1 MDPERTNLQDG
12 AVAIKGEVIAAVGT
26 RAEIM
31 QAWAPVRTIAP
42 DRAIIIP
49 GLIDSHTHMAQAL
62 VRGMVANELPNILRI
77 LVPVTSAMTPE
88 EVGTDAALCA
98 TQLLSSGVT
107 TVCEGAGGM
116 GDAHLEATLEA
127 LRSAGIRC
135 NFTIGRGDQSFG
147 HAALYAQMREKSFAI
162 MREGEAE
169 ADLLRTETYLNRFPP
184 FGRGRITAGVS
195 ANSVVEFSPHYM
207 NMAYELAVRHGAK
220 LQIHASRDREE
231 VEFCLATR
239 GRRPIE
245 QLAEIGVLD
254 FNTVLAHA
262 MLATEREIRLMG
274 EARCNVAH
282 SAVECVNILNA
293 VPNVR
298 MMRELGVNVALGG
311 DNAANDMFRVMHAAW
326 VIHTA
331 TRGIA
336 NYDPEYL
343 TAEDILAMAT
353 IDAAR
358 LLGLPVT
365 ARQQRVELVVMLT
378 PEGPVALQVS
388 QREDIFAWRP
398 SDIVPT
404 AALGDVR
411 PGLIRGLAR
420 HGGSEVFVLDPDAV
434 AAPDVRA
441 LTKGHRAL
449 FGKLDGAEAAIRDG
463 TAAMA
468 AEESRAY
475 LIFEAGLTWMVAMD
489 EVVEIIAA
497 PDPAE
502 LRGALSARSAG
513 VLTHRSRLVSFVDLC
528 GLVGAPHGPE
538 PHGIIVE
545 AAGAF
550 FGFQVSRVTA
560 TAKAAIRRMPMRILS
575 TSRGEDPALV
585 RRHACFVSWTEA
597 GAIRS
602 AVLLDLPAL
611 ALEAYRS
618 AGTAGCPPEAAV
630 MT

>member
-1 MDPERTNLQDG
+1 MKPCDIVLSGRVVTMDPERTNLQDG

-88 EVGTDAALCA
+88 EVGTAAALCA

-336 NYDPEYL
+336 NYDPDYL

-358 LLGLPVT
+358 LLGLDHAIGSIEAGKQADLVVLDGADPHLFPVQ
-365 ARQQRVELVVMLT
+365 ALVPELVRH
-378 PEGPVALQVS
+378 AS
-388 QREDIFAWRP
+388 R
-398 SDIVPT
+398 
-404 AALGDVR
+404 GDVR
-411 PGLIRGLAR
+411 YVLVAG
-420 HGGSEVFVLDPDAV
+420 EVVRDPDGV
-434 AAPDVRA
+434 RTVDLRELAARA
-441 LTKGHRAL
+441 DRHAPRLRA
-449 FGKLDGAEAAIRDG
+449 
-463 TAAMA
+463 
-468 AEESRAY
+468 
-475 LIFEAGLTWMVAMD
+475 
-489 EVVEIIAA
+489 IAA
-497 PDPAE
+497 DG
-502 LRGALSARSAG
+502 RYRN
-513 VLTHRSRLVSFVDLC
+513 LC
-528 GLVGAPHGPE
+528 
-538 PHGIIVE
+538 
-545 AAGAF
+545 
-550 FGFQVSRVTA
+550 
-560 TAKAAIRRMPMRILS
+560 
-575 TSRGEDPALV
+575 
-585 RRHACFVSWTEA
+585 C
-597 GAIRS
+597 
-602 AVLLDLPAL
+602 
-611 ALEAYRS
+611 
-618 AGTAGCPPEAAV
+618 
-630 MT
+630 

>member
-1 MDPERTNLQDG
+1 
-12 AVAIKGEVIAAVGT
+12 
-26 RAEIM
+26 
-31 QAWAPVRTIAP
+31 
-42 DRAIIIP
+42 
-49 GLIDSHTHMAQAL
+49 MAQAL

-77 LVPVTSAMTPE
+77 LVPVTSAMSPD
-88 EVGTDAALCA
+88 EVGTAAALCA

-116 GDAHLEATLEA
+116 GDAHLEATLES
-127 LRSAGIRC
+127 LRMAGIRC
-135 NFTIGRGDQSFG
+135 NFTLGRGDQSFG
-147 HAALYAQMREKSFAI
+147 HAALYAQMRDKSFAI
-162 MREGEAE
+162 QGEAE

-207 NMAYELAVRHGAK
+207 RLAYELAVRHGAK

-254 FNTVLAHA
+254 SYTVLAHA

-343 TAEDILAMAT
+343 SAEDILAMAT

-358 LLGLPVT
+358 LLGLDHLVGSIEVGKQADLVVLDGADPHLFPVQ
-365 ARQQRVELVVMLT
+365 ALVPELVRH
-378 PEGPVALQVS
+378 AS
-388 QREDIFAWRP
+388 R
-398 SDIVPT
+398 
-404 AALGDVR
+404 GDVR
-411 PGLIRGLAR
+411 YVLVAGEVVRDPDGVCTMDIAELAARAERHAPRLRAIAAGGRYRGL
-420 HGGSEVFVLDPDAV
+420 
-434 AAPDVRA
+434 
-441 LTKGHRAL
+441 
-449 FGKLDGAEAAIRDG
+449 
-463 TAAMA
+463 
-468 AEESRAY
+468 
-475 LIFEAGLTWMVAMD
+475 
-489 EVVEIIAA
+489 
-497 PDPAE
+497 
-502 LRGALSARSAG
+502 
-513 VLTHRSRLVSFVDLC
+513 C
-528 GLVGAPHGPE
+528 
-538 PHGIIVE
+538 
-545 AAGAF
+545 
-550 FGFQVSRVTA
+550 
-560 TAKAAIRRMPMRILS
+560 
-575 TSRGEDPALV
+575 
-585 RRHACFVSWTEA
+585 C
-597 GAIRS
+597 
-602 AVLLDLPAL
+602 
-611 ALEAYRS
+611 
-618 AGTAGCPPEAAV
+618 
-630 MT
+630 